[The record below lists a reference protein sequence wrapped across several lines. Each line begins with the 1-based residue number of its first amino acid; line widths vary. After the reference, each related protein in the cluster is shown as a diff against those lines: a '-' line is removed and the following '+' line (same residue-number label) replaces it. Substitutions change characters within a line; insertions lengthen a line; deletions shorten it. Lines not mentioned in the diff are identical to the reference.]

1 MEEKQQYT
9 SFNSESQKIEGIV
22 NPVVI
27 MEKAP
32 KFYSNDQ
39 EKVLLNVLQ
48 KADRE
53 TEMHIK
59 AMMWYHQDYNIKHYS
74 VSFYPI
80 DIKIENGLRVEIKRE
95 IEYHPPKRNG
105 HRRNHAPSEIYKDIA
120 FKLMAKD
127 MIESDPMYKVTQ
139 IPLNKEYLK
148 VKEELFGKFF
158 PLPTD
163 KLV

>member
-9 SFNSESQKIEGIV
+9 SFNSEFQKIEGIV

-59 AMMWYHQDYNIKHYS
+59 AIC
-74 VSFYPI
+74 VF
-80 DIKIENGLRVEIKRE
+80 IKITI
-95 IEYHPPKRNG
+95 
-105 HRRNHAPSEIYKDIA
+105 
-120 FKLMAKD
+120 
-127 MIESDPMYKVTQ
+127 
-139 IPLNKEYLK
+139 
-148 VKEELFGKFF
+148 
-158 PLPTD
+158 
-163 KLV
+163 